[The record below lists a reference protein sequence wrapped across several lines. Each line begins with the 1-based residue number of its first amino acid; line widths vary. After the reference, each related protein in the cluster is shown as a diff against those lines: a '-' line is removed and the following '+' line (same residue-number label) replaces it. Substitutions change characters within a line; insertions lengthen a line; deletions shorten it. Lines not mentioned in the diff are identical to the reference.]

1 MRALSAILF
10 GVSPFDAPT
19 YAGVVVLLATVS
31 LVATWLPARR
41 ASRLDPALALRSE

>member
-10 GVSPFDAPT
+10 GVSPCDAPT
-19 YAGVVVLLATVS
+19 YAGVVVLLAAVS
-31 LVATWLPARR
+31 LVATWVPARR